1 MENYDWQ
8 KNYAI
13 VQRMYYAE
21 NIFKFSL
28 MGASMFTAVNLFYVK
43 KNYFADVARSR
54 IVPTWKYFAIFNLLT
69 VPVLLRP
76 LTRDEI
82 VIQWHKRLTMGKYL
96 YSVFHL
102 DGPEGF
108 VPTTPKE

>member
-21 NIFKFSL
+21 NIFKFST
-28 MGASMFTAVNLFYVK
+28 MGAMMFTTCNLFYIK
-43 KNYFADVARSR
+43 KNYFAAAARSR
-54 IVPTWKYFAIFNLLT
+54 LAPTLKYYALLNLIAI
-69 VPVLLRP
+69 PMLLRP

-82 VIQWHKRLTMGKYL
+82 VIQWHKRMIMGKYL

-108 VPTTPKE
+108 VPTDPK